1 MTMCNNKFRRIGS
14 GVSYRSTLKISSEL
28 LWREM
33 ARVSATYARGKL
45 VDIGCGTRPYEPLFL
60 PHVESYFGVD
70 WEGAADQHYGAATL
84 ADLYADC
91 TDTKLV
97 AESFDTLLSTQ
108 VMEHIYDTGAF
119 LRECN
124 RLLKKG
130 GVGIFSVPFV
140 WETHAE
146 PYDYYRFTR
155 YALENM
161 FRDHGFVVES
171 INPVGGVYATLTQLK
186 IVSLYYRPVQSLPYR
201 LIRRVRNELAI
212 PLLNFMALH
221 LDRVLWSDKLCLNYC
236 VIVRKPD

>member
-1 MTMCNNKFRRIGS
+1 M
-14 GVSYRSTLKISSEL
+14 SYRSTLKISGEL

-33 ARVSATYARGKL
+33 AKVSAAHAHGKL
-45 VDIGCGTRPYEPLFL
+45 VDIGCGTRPYEPLFA

-70 WEGAADQHYGAATL
+70 WEGAAEQHYGAATR

-91 TDTKLV
+91 TDTKLA

-108 VMEHIYDTGAF
+108 VMEHIYDTDAF

-146 PYDYYRFTR
+146 PYDYYRYTR
-155 YALENM
+155 YALEKL
-161 FRDHGFVVES
+161 FQDHGFIVES
-171 INPVGGVYATLTQLK
+171 INPVGGVYATLTQVK
-186 IVSLYYRPVQSLPYR
+186 IVSLYYRPVDNLAYR
-201 LIRRVRNELAI
+201 LIRRIRNELMV
-212 PLLNFMALH
+212 PLLNFMALR
-221 LDRVLWSDKLCLNYC
+221 LDQALWSEKLCLNYA
-236 VIVRKPD
+236 VIVRKIS